1 MLREEKLL
9 DFYYL
14 KFVFLPP
21 LYFLSNL
28 LKLISLDKFKRF
40 LDVLRIH
47 SKNT

>member
-14 KFVFLPP
+14 KFVMIPT

-28 LKLISLDKFKRF
+28 LQLILLDKI
-40 LDVLRIH
+40 LDVSRIY
-47 SKNT
+47 NNYT